1 MEASHKE
8 LVVASRVVVRAAI
21 VVLVALG
28 VALAGVRTM
37 EPGVRSSSWRQFFKV
52 PLNELSQKTL
62 ANLRRQKL
70 GTLPPG
76 QL

>member
-1 MEASHKE
+1 M
-8 LVVASRVVVRAAI
+8 VASRVVVRAAI

-62 ANLRRQKL
+62 ANLRRENL
-70 GTLPPG
+70 GTLTPG
-76 QL
+76 KL